1 MRTCLHI
8 FEALY
13 EETEWGNISKG
24 LKKTEGA
31 RINSID
37 TDQFLNIKQMSQ
49 SWAKC
54 MIHSLNGTMGNEQPG
69 SLWRHTRKF
78 YTLVIIHGRLYI
90 GCLKS
95 LQINFLEYIYM
106 YIIYLLYIYIQIY
119 TTTRHPSCW
128 EIRCFSDVKNK
139 WQPMEDTTISQR
151 LSGLSTGLSN

>member
-1 MRTCLHI
+1 MTTCLHI

-13 EETEWGNISKG
+13 EGTEWGNISKG

-106 YIIYLLYIYIQIY
+106 YIIYLLYIYIYIY
-119 TTTRHPSCW
+119 TNLYNNKTPLMLRNQVLL
-128 EIRCFSDVKNK
+128 RC
-139 WQPMEDTTISQR
+139 QE
-151 LSGLSTGLSN
+151 